1 MLVTWRYRFRNSV
14 IEKFDPRARWFASF
28 AILFALIQFWD
39 FRFIIFFFGLSMLQF
54 FLTKLTWKETKR
66 TWMMV
71 TLLVVVII
79 GINTLLTG
87 RGGSVDVMQSQAHI
101 ITQWDLRIFKVTFTS
116 EKLMFA
122 ITQIFRMLAIAVMFF
137 IIPWTMDP
145 QKYGVTFS
153 GMGLPYKAA
162 FSMDLAFR
170 FVPSLA
176 RDFQIT
182 LDAQRARGYQI
193 NRVEG
198 GFIQT
203 VQRIAPLIIPLI
215 MNSIVNGEDII
226 NAMDLRCFGVLKERT
241 WIEKLTYQTKD
252 YFLIGFGVAILIAS
266 TILTKVYGIGT
277 MDSFFVF
284 DIILKLAK

>member
-1 MLVTWRYRFRNSV
+1 
-14 IEKFDPRARWFASF
+14 
-28 AILFALIQFWD
+28 
-39 FRFIIFFFGLSMLQF
+39 
-54 FLTKLTWKETKR
+54 
-66 TWMMV
+66 MV

-79 GINTLLTG
+79 GVNTLLTG
-87 RGGSVDVMQSQAHI
+87 RGGSVDVMQSQSNI
-101 ITQWDLRIFKVTFTS
+101 IFEWDLRIFTLTITS

-122 ITQIFRMLAIAVMFF
+122 ITQIFRMLAISVMFF

-145 QKYGVTFS
+145 QKYGVTFA
-153 GMGLPYKAA
+153 GMGIPYKAA

-198 GFIQT
+198 GFVQT

-226 NAMDLRCFGVLKERT
+226 NAMDLRCFGVGKSRT
-241 WIEKLTYQTKD
+241 WIEKLTYQPRD
-252 YFLIGFGVAILIAS
+252 YALIGFGVAVLIAS
-266 TILTKVYGIGT
+266 TIVTKIVGIGG
-277 MDSFFVF
+277 MDGFFVF
-284 DIILKLAK
+284 DFILNLAK